1 MCLGV
6 ESSAWCGEQ
15 RPVHVRGLC
24 KGWECRGARL
34 CTAHA
39 AGMSTIAAQPVAAR
53 LAAPLGRNPHK
64 KKPGARPGDRRPD
77 AVLTHSQQFLPT
89 HSLFVQPA
97 AYPPRTGRSLV
108 RLPGRGR
115 HPAARPKPQALEAA
129 RARSHGLD
137 AASPG
142 QAARAEN
149 PCAPHALGR
158 ADPPAASGRGADASA
173 HPHPRCPTGPLST
186 RQACRQSRRQRL
198 LAVHGA
204 RSGGGGGR
212 GGGGGGGGATGGGRG
227 RGRTAPPP
235 PPPRGAR
242 ALLRLLLSGAAHAV
256 PAPGAR
262 RQARQHLAA
271 RGARRAQKS
280 TPPPACAFSFSYVS
294 KYW

>member
-186 RQACRQSRRQRL
+186 RQAGPHRRRHRL
-198 LAVHGA
+198 RAGHG
-204 RSGGGGGR
+204 GQPP
-212 GGGGGGGGATGGGRG
+212 
-227 RGRTAPPP
+227 PPP

>member
-198 LAVHGA
+198 RAGPGA
-204 RSGGGGGR
+204 PPR
-212 GGGGGGGGATGGGRG
+212 
-227 RGRTAPPP
+227 PPP
-235 PPPRGAR
+235 PPPAAR
-242 ALLRLLLSGAAHAV
+242 VLYCACSS
-256 PAPGAR
+256 PAPRMPSRHQGRAGR
-262 RQARQHLAA
+262 RGSIWPRAA
-271 RGARRAQKS
+271 RGALRRARRRRPAPFPSRTSQS
-280 TPPPACAFSFSYVS
+280 TGR
-294 KYW
+294 